1 MKANLMRYLNS
12 RIQSCYCS
20 PIIWVFA
27 PKNRETE
34 RVTLAMGDGR
44 GLLPLIGR
52 QGTTESVTLR
62 GDRATALIEDIWCE
76 KIRGC
81 SYRGGNTALPHRTM
95 LHRTIT

>member
-1 MKANLMRYLNS
+1 
-12 RIQSCYCS
+12 
-20 PIIWVFA
+20 
-27 PKNRETE
+27 
-34 RVTLAMGDGR
+34 MGDGR